1 MECTLA
7 LIFARNVLFAH
18 LVHFERYWSS
28 LDGVVLD
35 MVSRWPLLL
44 ILKMMKRMESELSSF
59 PFRFAVVVQFV
70 SLLRLKDRRL
80 NRCWGKLFPLL
91 LPDTPLLD
99 SSGSMLTYK
108 YI

>member
-1 MECTLA
+1 MA
-7 LIFARNVLFAH
+7 SNGSKHKGVLFAN

-80 NRCWGKLFPLL
+80 NRCW
-91 LPDTPLLD
+91 
-99 SSGSMLTYK
+99 
-108 YI
+108 